1 MWFFLRV
8 FTLLKGV
15 YRHVAGKTLLGITI
29 TALYVAQ
36 AVAVAEGLNSV
47 FLNQSLQGLG
57 SILLF
62 IGLMVAMRGVLHWL
76 DEIYAKKIA
85 FLVKSK
91 LRERL
96 FEHILH
102 LGPSYQENYRSG
114 GLQAVL
120 TEGVESL
127 EPFLTSYIPQL
138 LIALFGSG
146 LIAVYIWHLDW
157 LVGLIALAG
166 VLIAAFFPMLMSPLV
181 GRILLD
187 YWRSYAR
194 LNAQYIDAMQGL
206 PTLKVFNASQRK
218 ALELDEEGWRHY
230 RHSMKGL
237 GTALFDSA
245 MVKWAGAAGT
255 TLAAGA
261 GAWRVATG
269 VLPLVDLFV
278 ILFLTIECFRPL
290 NDLVMFWHRSFLG
303 LAAGREIFAVFD
315 TDVTVKQP
323 ADAGKRTIASQPAI
337 GFKDISFAYAAGQ
350 RPALR
355 NVSFRINPGETVAV
369 VGKSG
374 AGKSTLVSLLLR
386 FFDPQ
391 AGSVTLDGRNIRD
404 YSLAELRQQIAVVF
418 QDTYLFYGTVADN
431 LRIAKPEAT
440 DEELAEAAR
449 LAQAHGFITGLPD
462 GYQTHIGERGIRLS
476 GGQKQRLSLA
486 RAILKDA
493 PVLVLD
499 EATSNVDGVS
509 EELIQK
515 ALEGLTSQR
524 TTLIIAHRLSTI
536 QSADRIVVLDD
547 CELKETGTH
556 QELLTAGDIYAQLV
570 RAQHG

>member
-1 MWFFLRV
+1 MWFFLRM
-8 FTLLKGV
+8 FTLLKSV
-15 YRHVAGKTLLGITI
+15 YRHVAGKTVLGITI
-29 TALYVAQ
+29 TAIYVAQ
-36 AVAVAEGLNSV
+36 AFAVAQGLNSV
-47 FLNQSLQGLG
+47 FLNKSLQGLG
-57 SILLF
+57 LILLF
-62 IGLMVAMRGVLHWL
+62 IGLLVAIRGILHWL

-96 FEHILH
+96 FEHILN
-102 LGPSYQENYRSG
+102 LGPAYQESYRSG

-120 TEGVESL
+120 TEGIESL

-138 LIALFGSG
+138 LIAFFGSG
-146 LIAVYIWHLDW
+146 LIALYIWHLDW
-157 LVGLIALAG
+157 LVGMIILAG
-166 VLIAAFFPMLMSPLV
+166 VLIAAFFPILMSPFV
-181 GRILLD
+181 GKILLN

-206 PTLKVFNASQRK
+206 PTLKVFSASQRK
-218 ALELDEEGWRHY
+218 ALELDEEGWSHY

-237 GTALFDSA
+237 GTSLFDSA

-255 TLAAGA
+255 TLAAGV
-261 GAWRVATG
+261 GAWRAAAG
-269 VLPLVDLFV
+269 ILPLADLFV

-303 LAAGREIFAVFD
+303 LAAAREIFAVLD
-315 TDVTVKQP
+315 TEVTV
-323 ADAGKRTIASQPAI
+323 ASPSTAVSKTVSARPAI
-337 GFKDISFAYAAGQ
+337 EFNNITFAYTTGK
-350 RPALR
+350 RPALK
-355 NVSFRINPGETVAV
+355 NVSFRINQGETVAV

-374 AGKSTLVSLLLR
+374 SGKSTLVNLLLR

-391 AGSVTLDGRNIRD
+391 QGTVLLDGRNIRE
-404 YSLAELRQQIAVVF
+404 YSLAELRNQIAVVF

-431 LRIAKPEAT
+431 LRIAKPDAT
-440 DEELAEAAR
+440 DEELTQAAQ
-449 LAQAHGFITGLPD
+449 LAQAHGFITELPD

-493 PVLVLD
+493 PILVLD

-509 EELIQK
+509 EELIQQ

-536 QSADRIVVLDD
+536 QGADRIVVLDD
-547 CELKETGTH
+547 CEIKETGTH
-556 QELLTAGDIYAQLV
+556 QQLLTAGDIYAQLI
-570 RAQHG
+570 RAQHT

>member
-1 MWFFLRV
+1 MWFFLRM
-8 FTLLKGV
+8 FSLLKGG
-15 YRHVAGKTLLGITI
+15 YRHVAGKTFLGIVI
-29 TALYVAQ
+29 TAIYVAQ
-36 AVAVAEGLNSV
+36 AFAVAKGLNSI
-47 FLNQSLQGLG
+47 FLNKSLQGLG
-57 SILLF
+57 AILLF
-62 IGLMVAMRGVLHWL
+62 ISLLVAIRGLLHWL
-76 DEIYAKKIA
+76 DEIYAKRIA

-102 LGPSYQENYRSG
+102 LGPAYQQSYRSG

-157 LVGLIALAG
+157 LVGVVALSG
-166 VLIAAFFPMLMSPLV
+166 VLIAAFFPMLMSPFV
-181 GRILLD
+181 GKILLD

-218 ALELDEEGWRHY
+218 ALDLDEEGWRHY
-230 RHSMKGL
+230 RHSMQGL

-255 TLAAGA
+255 TLATGV
-261 GAWRVATG
+261 GAWRVASG
-269 VLPLVDLFV
+269 ILPLADLFV

-303 LAAGREIFAVFD
+303 LAAGREIFAVLD
-315 TDVTVKQP
+315 SAVTVKNPLTAVTKTLSAQP
-323 ADAGKRTIASQPAI
+323 SIEFKNITFSYETGK
-337 GFKDISFAYAAGQ
+337 
-350 RPALR
+350 RPALKD
-355 NVSFRINPGETVAV
+355 VSFRINPGETVAV

-374 AGKSTLVSLLLR
+374 SGKSTLVNLLLR

-391 AGSVTLDGRNIRD
+391 QGSVVLDGRNVRE
-404 YSLAELRQQIAVVF
+404 YSLAELRSQIAVVF

-431 LRIAKPEAT
+431 LRIAKPDAT
-440 DEELAEAAR
+440 EEELARASQ
-449 LAQAHGFITGLPD
+449 LAQSHGFITELPA
-462 GYQTHIGERGIRLS
+462 GYQTQIGERGIRLS

-509 EELIQK
+509 EELIQQ

-536 QSADRIVVLDD
+536 QGADRIVVLDD
-547 CELKETGTH
+547 CEVREAGTH
-556 QELLTAGDIYAQLV
+556 QQLLSAGDIYVQLV
-570 RAQHG
+570 RAQHA

>member
-1 MWFFLRV
+1 MLFFLRM
-8 FTLLKGV
+8 FTLLQGV
-15 YRHVAGKTLLGITI
+15 YRHVAGKTLLGISI

-36 AVAVAEGLNSV
+36 AFAVAKGLNSV
-47 FLNQSLQGLG
+47 FLNNSLQGLG
-57 SILLF
+57 AILLF
-62 IGLMVAMRGVLHWL
+62 IGVMVALRGILHWL

-85 FLVKSK
+85 FLVKSR

-96 FEHILH
+96 FEHILQ
-102 LGPSYQENYRSG
+102 LGPAYQERYRSG

-157 LVGLIALAG
+157 LVGAVAVSG
-166 VLIAAFFPMLMSPLV
+166 VFIAAFFPMLMSPLV
-181 GRILLD
+181 GKILLA

-218 ALELDEEGWRHY
+218 GLELDEEGWRHY
-230 RHSMKGL
+230 HHSMKGL

-245 MVKWAGAAGT
+245 MVKWAGTAGT
-255 TLAAGA
+255 TLAAGV
-261 GAWRVATG
+261 GAWRVADG
-269 VLPLVDLFV
+269 ILPLADLFI
-278 ILFLTIECFRPL
+278 ILFLAIECFRPL

-303 LAAGREIFAVFD
+303 LAAGREIFAVLD
-315 TDVTVKQP
+315 SAVTVTHPPAAVDEAVSAQP
-323 ADAGKRTIASQPAI
+323 AVA
-337 GFKDISFAYAAGQ
+337 FENISFAYEPGK
-350 RPALR
+350 RPALKD
-355 NVSFRINPGETVAV
+355 VSFRINPGETVAV

-374 AGKSTLVSLLLR
+374 SGKSTLVNLLLR
-386 FFDPQ
+386 FYDPQ
-391 AGSVTLDGRNIRD
+391 QGRVLLDGRDVRD
-404 YSLAELRQQIAVVF
+404 YSPADLRRQIAVVF

-440 DEELAEAAR
+440 DAELVRAAE
-449 LAQAHGFITGLPD
+449 LAQAHGFITELPA

-509 EELIQK
+509 EELIQQ
-515 ALEGLTSQR
+515 ALEGLTRLR

-536 QSADRIVVLDD
+536 QGADRIVVLDD
-547 CELKETGTH
+547 CEVKETGTH
-556 QELLTAGDIYAQLV
+556 QQLLSAGEIYAQLV
-570 RAQHG
+570 RAQHA